1 MPELDDE
8 ELWVLEV
15 TFGGSA
21 FPADIAIVLMRL
33 KEQFGFRRGKQVL
46 DSLVAKNVLSRSLS
60 I

>member
-33 KEQFGFRRGKQVL
+33 KEQ
-46 DSLVAKNVLSRSLS
+46 LSPRMF
-60 I
+60 